1 MIKNTTLQELKTK
14 GFKIERIK
22 ELDTYGLGSMGL
34 LVRAG
39 IRVTDSNG
47 NSEQYQ
53 ITFNSRKYGNATQEI
68 KQYNGKLHT
77 KHFEYLKKV
86 NEWLAKHELEVVN
99 IL

>member
-1 MIKNTTLQELKTK
+1 MRKNTTLQQLKNK

-22 ELDTYGLGSMGL
+22 ELDTYGLSSMGL

-53 ITFNSRKYGNATQEI
+53 IIFNSRKYGNATQEI
-68 KQYNGKLHT
+68 KQYNGKIHA

-86 NEWLAKHELEVVN
+86 NEWLEWHGLEAVD